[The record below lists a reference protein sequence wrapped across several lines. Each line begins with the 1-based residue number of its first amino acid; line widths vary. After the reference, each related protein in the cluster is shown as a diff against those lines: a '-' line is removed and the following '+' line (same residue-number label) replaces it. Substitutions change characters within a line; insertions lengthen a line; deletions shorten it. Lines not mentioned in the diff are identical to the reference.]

1 VYFISTNLRHTQTLF
16 RKLYVTALRTLV
28 ARSHDNTNHLAV
40 ESEVDP
46 KTGSRLPKISAL
58 PKAALEMLKNL
69 GSSEWPID
77 GEVPQKIAEVNAVS
91 GFKALHPVGYRLLA
105 RCTHPEKHS
114 KTHFHQAPLLL
125 IVNTLP
131 Y

>member
-1 VYFISTNLRHTQTLF
+1 VYFISINLRHTQTLF

-28 ARSHDNTNHLAV
+28 ARSHDHTNHLAV

-69 GSSEWPID
+69 VSSQWPID
-77 GEVPQKIAEVNAVS
+77 GEVP
-91 GFKALHPVGYRLLA
+91 
-105 RCTHPEKHS
+105 
-114 KTHFHQAPLLL
+114 
-125 IVNTLP
+125 
-131 Y
+131 